1 MKWNKLLRN
10 GLFFFTVIAFS
21 IFLLVLFYTKSFSE
35 NYENK
40 EDDKVVFIIP
50 STSRNMNY
58 KDINSCSLL
67 KILYGSLKNFDT
79 SKYTF
84 LIGTDDDD
92 EFYNNNNNLDVLKS
106 TLPKN
111 FHFHSLNNF
120 DKSYVCIVNQLA
132 NAAIAEYKA
141 DYIYVFADDLEVY
154 DLNFIENDFIP
165 YFKENGDLCLGWGI
179 DETNLKLCTHPF
191 VSKYHV
197 QRLGYFYPSAI
208 KNWYCDNW
216 IQYTYEKLDKIV
228 KTKTNVI
235 KNVIGAGEKKRYD
248 ISMVKEE
255 KLNGLVSISV
265 DVLKGN
271 N

>member
-1 MKWNKLLRN
+1 MV
-10 GLFFFTVIAFS
+10 LFVIALGFY
-21 IFLLVLFYTKSFSE
+21 LFYSNYRE
-35 NYENK
+35 NFQDENK
-40 EDDKVVFIIP
+40 KTVFIIP

-58 KDINSCSLL
+58 KDIESCSLM
-67 KILYGSLKNFDT
+67 KILYASLKKLDT

-92 EFYNNNNNLDVLKS
+92 EFYNNNVDALKS
-106 TLPKN
+106 ALPAN

-132 NAAIAEYKA
+132 DIAIVEYNA

-154 DLNFIENDFIP
+154 DLNFIETDFIP
-165 YFKENGDLCLGWGI
+165 YFKANGDLCLGWGI
-179 DETNLKLCTHPF
+179 DENNLNLCTHPF

-228 KTKTNVI
+228 KTKKNVI
-235 KNVIGAGEKKRYD
+235 KNVIGAGDKKRYD

-255 KLNGLVSISV
+255 KLNELVSSSV
-265 DVLKGN
+265 DVLKGIN
-271 N
+271 